1 MNIDT
6 DDWSLNNTADRLYFM
21 FVTTLFHRRHLF
33 VLIYESKSTQ
43 TDDVCEL
50 ELWQIELGKSIRI
63 DSFRR
68 IEWVI
73 FDSVQFDYT
82 IHISDIAMF
91 DNWQPI
97 L

>member
-1 MNIDT
+1 MVCKMWKAYGQRRWALWKNLLR
-6 DDWSLNNTADRLYFM
+6 SNLY
-21 FVTTLFHRRHLF
+21 LGLW
-33 VLIYESKSTQ
+33 VLGRA
-43 TDDVCEL
+43 
-50 ELWQIELGKSIRI
+50 GKNRFESIRI
-63 DSFRR
+63 DSVRR

-91 DNWQPI
+91 CNWQPI